1 MKKIL
6 TCICAL
12 IVLTVTLIIYVHKNY
27 PDNIIEIC
35 IGEYTSVE
43 TIRDVLDKTGVY
55 DFAVVYGLFSKE
67 ENARVYWGNINI
79 LINAGIS
86 KGSVLELSS
95 NEVIMGERFA
105 KKNYEYYPL
114 GEKHVSV
121 FGEYQINGIM
131 ENSSDIYYND
141 LKILERGSIK
151 NQRLYVVLKDKDN
164 NAIDENMFI
173 SQVRS
178 YGVPISSFI
187 CYGDIKRLLVKVL
200 ILLSIGCIIMAAVK
214 LLRIIRQ
221 KYTVFTKGY
230 DAVRNDLYFRQY
242 VFQGPNIGSVGSI
255 VLSVSGIIMLWIST
269 MLLTVKYMNI
279 PMPYK
284 VNPVSPKSIYE
295 AISSFIDMMDYYMK
309 NGMTEISKLMLGLVV
324 LYVITAA
331 VVLIGVKNVCP
342 QKHKIIKSGRC
353 YEEI

>member
-1 MKKIL
+1 MKRILYCICIIMIL
-6 TCICAL
+6 TIIM
-12 IVLTVTLIIYVHKNY
+12 IVYVHKNY
-27 PDNIIEIC
+27 PDSIAELCISEYMPAEEIREA
-35 IGEYTSVE
+35 I
-43 TIRDVLDKTGVY
+43 DKTGVY
-55 DFAVVYGLFSKE
+55 DYAVVFGLFSKE
-67 ENARVYWGNINI
+67 ENANVYFGNINTVTMGRI
-79 LINAGIS
+79 RENS
-86 KGSVLELSS
+86 ELELSS
-95 NEVIMGERFA
+95 SEVIMGDKFA
-105 KKNYEYYPL
+105 QKAYAYYPL
-114 GEKHVSV
+114 GQNHISV
-121 FGEYQINGIM
+121 LGEYKINGII
-131 ENSSDIYYND
+131 NGSNAIYYND

-164 NAIDENMFI
+164 KSIDENMFI
-173 SQVRS
+173 SQVKS
-178 YGVPISSFI
+178 YGVPISSFV

-200 ILLSIGCIIMAAVK
+200 ILLSIGCIILAAVK
-214 LLRIIRQ
+214 LLRIIRR

-242 VFQGPNIGSVGSI
+242 VFQGSNIGLVGSI

-324 LYVITAA
+324 LYGVA
-331 VVLIGVKNVCP
+331 VVTTLIGASISYWRSLCQNYYT
-342 QKHKIIKSGRC
+342 I
-353 YEEI
+353 